1 MNKDNILETA
11 RQAGLARPDA
21 GMKVPAGYFEQFALD
36 MSTRLPE
43 RPELTDTTEAAPRS
57 LWERVRTYVYMA
69 AMFAGIWLMMQMVN
83 IMGGH
88 ASLAPMDSNPV
99 LAEALQSDDFMYD
112 YVYSD
117 MSTYDVLDEMDDAGI
132 LDDTFPIADLGE
144 DIIGES
150 TYTLPQ

>member
-1 MNKDNILETA
+1 
-11 RQAGLARPDA
+11 
-21 GMKVPAGYFEQFALD
+21 
-36 MSTRLPE
+36 
-43 RPELTDTTEAAPRS
+43 
-57 LWERVRTYVYMA
+57 
-69 AMFAGIWLMMQMVN
+69 MMQMVN